1 MSDSERNTPPRR
13 GDGESG
19 RQDGAPSEEDGLNR
33 RRLLLLGGATTVGV
47 FALSRTELT
56 SSNEMRNIEL
66 KLELNARTLEADEFT
81 AHMDTFHPE
90 SPIYGEAETRA
101 SELIR
106 DSNVTVSLSFEGIT
120 VEDTTAEADVV
131 RTTRGDSHE
140 AVREE
145 ITYELRR
152 YEGEWQ
158 IYNRTV
164 RESGP
169 PSETNNG

>member
-1 MSDSERNTPPRR
+1 MSDSERNTSPRR
-13 GDGESG
+13 ADGESG
-19 RQDGAPSEEDGLNR
+19 RQDGAPSGEDGLNR

-101 SELIR
+101 GELIR
-106 DSNVTVSLSFEGIT
+106 DSNVTVSLSVEAIT